1 LRAQTK
7 RLEVSLTEEDLI
19 AMSVIAFNGLSR
31 TDLGKKASKTLRK
44 DGRIPCVLYSAK
56 EVVHFSTTG
65 SEVKNIIYTPDFI
78 IAQLHLDGTTYKC
91 IVKDYQLH
99 PLSNELVHIDFLQLV
114 EGQPIK
120 VDVPVR
126 FKGTSP
132 GVKAGGK
139 LIQSVRRVKIKTM
152 PENMVQELHV
162 DISNLDLGQSLRV
175 RDILPNPGV
184 EIVNAPSIPVAVIE
198 IPRALRSAAAASEKD
213 TKKKK

>member
-1 LRAQTK
+1 
-7 RLEVSLTEEDLI
+7 
-19 AMSVIAFNGLSR
+19 
-31 TDLGKKASKTLRK
+31 
-44 DGRIPCVLYSAK
+44 
-56 EVVHFSTTG
+56 
-65 SEVKNIIYTPDFI
+65 
-78 IAQLHLDGTTYKC
+78 
-91 IVKDYQLH
+91 
-99 PLSNELVHIDFLQLV
+99 
-114 EGQPIK
+114 
-120 VDVPVR
+120 
-126 FKGTSP
+126 
-132 GVKAGGK
+132 VKAGGK